1 MDFAENIKK
10 LLNGEKEVEEIQ
22 VKFKNGKEK
31 KYDLEKSS
39 EATIKNMF
47 TEIDWNEVA
56 EVDVEFTDGDK
67 IELELE
73 ESEDD
78 EDN

>member
-1 MDFAENIKK
+1 
-10 LLNGEKEVEEIQ
+10 
-22 VKFKNGKEK
+22 
-31 KYDLEKSS
+31 
-39 EATIKNMF
+39 MF

-56 EVDVEFTDGDK
+56 EVNVEFTDGDK

-73 ESEDD
+73 ESEDE